1 MKTNLTKYFIL
12 ACIALVG
19 LISYEKV
26 FASPSP
32 LSPYAPQLKLVYK
45 AIDEGDNEKVFNTI
59 LDIKS
64 DENIPAYIK
73 GIFLTEVGQRYDQ
86 IEEYELG
93 INAYK
98 EILSLKDS
106 LKNGGTYRMALR
118 LIAGNYLVID
128 KPKLACEYGR
138 KLTFEQ
144 KSKPVW
150 KSVIFLAY
158 CEYLQE
164 NYQEALAEAENAKM
178 VSREVNAKNAEDAEV
193 EVFSI
198 QAAVYEKLGRNRD
211 AIITLSKMY
220 DAKPTPELMS
230 RINRLRKK
238 YDDSSISD

>member
-1 MKTNLTKYFIL
+1 MNINLKKYLFV
-12 ACIALVG
+12 AYIALLTLVSFEIA
-19 LISYEKV
+19 L
-26 FASPSP
+26 ASPSP
-32 LSPYAPQLKLVYK
+32 LSPYRSQLDLVFA

-64 DENIPAYIK
+64 DDNIAGYVK
-73 GIFLTEVGQRYDQ
+73 GMFLIEVGQRYDQ
-86 IEEYELG
+86 IEEYDLG

-106 LKNGGTYRMALR
+106 LGNGQIYSMALR
-118 LIAGNYLVID
+118 LIAGNYLVLD

-164 NYQEALAEAENAKM
+164 NYQEALAEAENAKA
-178 VSREVNAKNAEDAEV
+178 VSLQVNTKDVEDAERQ
-193 EVFSI
+193 VFSI

-211 AIITLSKMY
+211 AVIALSNMY
-220 DAKPTPELMS
+220 DSKPTPELMA

-238 YDDSSISD
+238 YDNSSISD